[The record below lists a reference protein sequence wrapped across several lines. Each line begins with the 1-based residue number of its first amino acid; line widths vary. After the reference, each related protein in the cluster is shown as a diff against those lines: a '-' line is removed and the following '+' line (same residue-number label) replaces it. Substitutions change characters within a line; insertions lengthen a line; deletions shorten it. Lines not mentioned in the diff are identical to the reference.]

1 MFVLLSLIA
10 FLTLDTYFLG
20 KKLWSVFSLL
30 ELGEEVEFIKGKVKI
45 TQNLVQ
51 IQWNSME
58 GKTKTFSAP
67 DQIDISA

>member
-10 FLTLDTYFLG
+10 FLILDTYFLG

-30 ELGEEVEFIKGKVKI
+30 ELEEEVEFIKGKVKI

>member
-10 FLTLDTYFLG
+10 FLILDSHFLS
-20 KKLWSVFSLL
+20 KKLWSVFNLL
-30 ELGEEVEFIKGKVKI
+30 ELGEEAEFIKGKVKI

-58 GKTKTFSAP
+58 EKTKTFSAP